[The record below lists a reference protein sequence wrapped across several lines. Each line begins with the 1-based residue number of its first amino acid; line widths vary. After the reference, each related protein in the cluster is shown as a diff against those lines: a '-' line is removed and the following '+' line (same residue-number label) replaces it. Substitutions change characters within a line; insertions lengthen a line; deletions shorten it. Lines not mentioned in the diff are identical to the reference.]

1 MSEAVPP
8 PPPEAE
14 PPQVEARWSYKLALS
29 AVLLLVVLV
38 FSPTLFAGK
47 SISRVDL
54 LCHWDTLFAGYR
66 GSAMVGIEPSSIL
79 FIVPYFFFVAGLWR
93 QGEVPLWNSLSE
105 FGCPLLADPE
115 SAVFSVFQIPLLLS
129 PTFYTYNCTLV
140 LKLIVMGLSTFF
152 LAKRLGLGALACAA
166 AALTM
171 AFCPYNQWYLE
182 LIGNGYCLTPL
193 LFFAFTHLAFLL
205 RQGKDGKLSPPVL
218 KGALWCA
225 FAAAVMLL
233 SAHIEIS
240 FCAIFAVS
248 LWTLLLSS
256 FPAVL
261 DAPAVPSADNE
272 PRALHRRLL
281 FGFLALTVSGIA
293 AFFLA
298 APMLLPFLE
307 FLGNSESYKFGA
319 GNPSYVS
326 FLALLLSL
334 SQPVYGGASPYLGF
348 CAFAFL
354 PLALYFDKGNQASK
368 GLPIAKLLF
377 GLNLFLI
384 GLSCRILP
392 FSLLFK
398 VKPFSFI
405 VANYYLHI
413 VILLT
418 AILAAMGFDWLLRRG
433 EKRWLAP
440 FSAVL
445 AAGLFACLIRPLLRL
460 CNFSLASLSF
470 DDTLPAASFCNHDF
484 YAAFFSCLALFLLV
498 ALLKLSRRN
507 GCEAWRRFAAVSI
520 LLVWSASLLCL
531 SKPALP
537 LRQSFAYPEAE
548 PLPSVKASGS
558 RVVACGSHILK
569 PNINL
574 CYGIRDIRALNA
586 IFPARYLSF
595 MDKLGAQIT
604 SFNVGLDLPVSGLL
618 RLTSVKN
625 ILSGSPVYDE
635 VGLDRLAMK
644 EMKEV
649 EAALP
654 VDFGGGISLQQAAFC
669 YVPEQNAVFSKLAL
683 QAPAPIG
690 KEKKPARPGFQA
702 YLLDSQ
708 KNVVALCERRS
719 FRANASFSLSVPL
732 KLKAVPLEL
741 YLQIFDK
748 SGAVLG
754 APVKLAKFSTANAGQ
769 TLASAQA
776 SSGYKLVSESPSG
789 VRLYEMAQP
798 LPDAYL
804 SRSYHFVD
812 SKQEALEWLSGPAF
826 DGLAV
831 VLERSEP
838 GVSGLE
844 RESKAASASGI
855 EAAHSIE
862 AVAVERRGQT
872 FLQMA
877 VEPSKPAV
885 LVLTDIHYPGWK
897 AYIDGKEVPLLHGNY
912 AFRALALPSGKHKIE
927 MRYQPLSFYI
937 GASLFFVFSLFVSIL
952 LLRGVFRASA
962 GSRVSAR

>member
-1 MSEAVPP
+1 LSKAVEPP
-8 PPPEAE
+8 LTEAE
-14 PPQVEARWSYKLALS
+14 PPQVEASWSYWLALS
-29 AVLLLVVLV
+29 FVLLLVVLV

-47 SISRVDL
+47 AISRVDL

-66 GSAMVGIEPSSIL
+66 GADMVGIEPSSIL

-115 SAVFSVFQIPLLLS
+115 SAVFSIFQIPLLLS

-140 LKLIVMGLSTFF
+140 LKLIVMGLGTFF

-182 LIGNGYCLTPL
+182 LIGNGYCLTPF

-205 RQGKDGKLSPPVL
+205 RQSKDGKLSPPVL
-218 KGALWCA
+218 KGALWCG
-225 FAAAVMLL
+225 FAAAVMIL

-248 LWTLLLSS
+248 LWTLLLTS
-256 FPAVL
+256 FPAVS
-261 DAPAVPSADNE
+261 DAQSSPNTDNE
-272 PRALHRRLL
+272 PKALPRRLL
-281 FGFLALTVSGIA
+281 FGFLALTISGVA
-293 AFFLA
+293 AFFWA

-354 PLALYFDKGNQASK
+354 PLALCFDKGNNTAK

-377 GLNLFLI
+377 GLNLLFI

-392 FSLLFK
+392 VSLLFK

-433 EKRWLAP
+433 ERRWLAA

-445 AAGLFACLIRPLLRL
+445 AAGLFACLIRPFLRL
-460 CNFSLASLSF
+460 CHFPLASLSF
-470 DDTLPAASFCNHDF
+470 DDTLPAASFCNQDF
-484 YAAFFSCLALFLLV
+484 YAALFSCLALFLFIV
-498 ALLKLSRRN
+498 LLKLSSRT
-507 GCEAWRRFAAVSI
+507 GGEALRRFVAVSI

-537 LRQSFAYPEAE
+537 LRQSFAYPDAE
-548 PLPSVKASGS
+548 PLPSIKASGS
-558 RVVACGSHILK
+558 RAVACGSHILK

-586 IFPARYLSF
+586 IFPARYLSL

-604 SFNVGLDLPVSGLL
+604 SFNVGLELPVSGLL

-625 ILSGSPVYDE
+625 ILSGSPVYDQS
-635 VGLDRLAMK
+635 GLDRLAMK

-654 VDFGGGISLQQAAFC
+654 IDFGGGISLQQAVFC
-669 YVPEQNAVFSKLAL
+669 YVPEQNAVFAKLAL

-690 KEKKPARPGFQA
+690 KEKKSARPGFQA

-754 APVKLAKFSTANAGQ
+754 DPIKLAKFSTANAGQ

-776 SSGYKLVSESPSG
+776 ASGYKLVSESPSG

-804 SRSYHFVD
+804 ARSYHFVD

-912 AFRALALPSGKHKIE
+912 AFRALALSSGKHKVE

-937 GASLFFVFSLFVSIL
+937 GAGLFFVFSLFVSIL